1 MIQNI
6 GCDIVSIKRLTN
18 TISKT
23 NSFIKRVYSESEI
36 IEYHKRND
44 DIHYLA
50 TRFAA
55 KEAIIKALTKYNQDL
70 NTIEILNDISGK
82 PYVKINSKVINNI
95 KITLSYEED
104 YAMAYVVLLSI

>member
-18 TISKT
+18 TLNNT
-23 NSFIKRVYSESEI
+23 NSFLKRVYSKSEI
-36 IEYHKRND
+36 EEYHKRND

-55 KEAIIKALTKYNQDL
+55 KEAIVKALTKYNQDL

-82 PYVKINSKVINNI
+82 PYVIINNKIMDNI
-95 KITLSYEED
+95 KISLSYEED
-104 YAMAYVVLLSI
+104 YAIAYVVLLSI